1 MSACVGEIGTFTGAT
16 LAISAVG
23 ALIVTPL
30 MKRCATDWH
39 IAISAALAAVITNVF
54 KFFVRNSLMMYFC
67 KCLIEPRYYCILVSR
82 RPNRPHYESC
92 LSACPSVPC
101 GILTRKL
108 KWCDFFFGTGVTGV
122 LFSIQKVKG

>member
-1 MSACVGEIGTFTGAT
+1 VSERVGEIGTFTGTT

-39 IAISAALAAVITNVF
+39 IAITAALAAVLTNAY

-67 KCLIEPRYYCILVSR
+67 KRLSSIYLCYLRQGGNVFAGLCLFVC
-82 RPNRPHYESC
+82 
-92 LSACPSVPC
+92 
-101 GILTRKL
+101 
-108 KWCDFFFGTGVTGV
+108 V
-122 LFSIQKVKG
+122 LAR